1 MDGPKRILALTVCS
15 LPLSGCEHSPE
26 IDVLGS
32 FFPVWMIC
40 AVLGIAFTAAVRLLL
55 VRSGLQDA
63 VGPRALIYPSL
74 AMFFTFGIWLVF
86 FA

>member
-1 MDGPKRILALTVCS
+1 MDVNLF
-15 LPLSGCEHSPE
+15 
-26 IDVLGS
+26 GS
-32 FFPVWMIC
+32 FFPVWILC
-40 AVLGIAFTAAVRLLL
+40 AILGIAFTAVVRLLL

-74 AMFFTFGIWLVF
+74 AMFFTFGIWLTF

>member
-1 MDGPKRILALTVCS
+1 MDVNLF
-15 LPLSGCEHSPE
+15 
-26 IDVLGS
+26 GS

-40 AVLGIAFTAAVRLLL
+40 AILGLGFTALARLVL
-55 VRSGLQDA
+55 VRSGLHDT

-74 AMFFTFGIWLVF
+74 AMFFTFGIWLTF